1 MFDIGFPELLVIS
14 LVALVVI
21 GPNELPNTLRAISLW
36 VGRLRR
42 NFAKIRQELEKEIGA
57 DEIRA
62 QLYNEEVMR
71 EIEESKETLTNTQ
84 KEVSELVEY
93 VTEDFSPDPKVKI
106 EENGGQK

>member
-14 LVALVVI
+14 LVALLVI
-21 GPNELPNTLRAISLW
+21 GPNELPNAIRAISLW

-93 VTEDFSPDPKVKI
+93 VTEDFSSDPKVNT
-106 EENGGQK
+106 EENGGKK

>member
-14 LVALVVI
+14 FVALLVI
-21 GPNELPNTLRAISLW
+21 GPNELPNTIRAISLW
-36 VGRLRR
+36 VGGLSR

-93 VTEDFSPDPKVKI
+93 VSEDFSSDPKVNT
-106 EENGGQK
+106 EENGGKK

>member
-14 LVALVVI
+14 LVALLVI
-21 GPNELPNTLRAISLW
+21 GPNELPNAIRAISLW

-93 VTEDFSPDPKVKI
+93 VSEDFSSDPKVNT
-106 EENGGQK
+106 EENGGKK